1 MSDKETRKRLV
12 ILLISLFGIAVIIGL
27 YAWVW
32 FDFYHPFFLRWEDI
46 KLYRRVHILIP
57 VSYTHL
63 GRAPASA
70 RPSPEGFPARF
81 GRPEEIPGSRA
92 GRKGG

>member
-46 KLYRRVHILIP
+46 KLYRRGHILILGI
-57 VSYTHL
+57 YTVIFL
-63 GRAPASA
+63 LFSNLYG
-70 RPSPEGFPARF
+70 GQWQIFIF
-81 GRPEEIPGSRA
+81 FF
-92 GRKGG
+92 RKRKQRVY